1 MYGEKLSEEI
11 LDDFFKCLRESTKMA
26 EKFNDNFLLRKHLGL
41 AGLSKAMKM
50 TKVPNLL
57 KQETT
62 GYNMIL
68 SSYIALI
75 CKESVSKKIKE
86 ESYNKYK
93 STMISTL
100 DNYLT
105 KHRLLVESKQDM
117 DSEVGREVLSYTSVI
132 KNQILILED
141 LNDTDVYIFILFM
154 YI

>member
-1 MYGEKLSEEI
+1 
-11 LDDFFKCLRESTKMA
+11 MA

-75 CKESVSKKIKE
+75 CKEGVSKKIKE
-86 ESYNKYK
+86 ESYDKYK
-93 STMISTL
+93 STMIVTL

-117 DSEVGREVLSYTSVI
+117 DTEVGREVLSYTSVVR
-132 KNQILILED
+132 NQILILED
-141 LNDTDVYIFILFM
+141 LSDADVYYYYLYFK
-154 YI
+154 